1 MPICERA
8 GCQSATGDRLSV
20 VLNISRTRSLMQ
32 NEELGVVNPVLTV
45 SKYKSVTYSGMVFG
59 IGIDVV
65 ENERISD
72 SIRRHGQRFVD
83 RVFHSS
89 EIDYCRSM
97 KNPAPHFAVRFAA
110 KEAVSKAF
118 GTGFSEQVSWRDIEI
133 SRKPSGEPFVI
144 LHGGAAA
151 LADRL
156 RINSILVS
164 LSHTE
169 HYAVA
174 NALLM
179 TDESRPGDSN
189 Q

>member
-1 MPICERA
+1 MVPGKYCRAKPGNRPIA
-8 GCQSATGDRLSV
+8 V
-20 VLNISRTRSLMQ
+20 SLPHTHY
-32 NEELGVVNPVLTV
+32 EIFG
-45 SKYKSVTYSGMVFG
+45 KSVRYSGMVFG

-65 ENERISD
+65 ENDRISD

-83 RVFHSS
+83 RVFHTS

-97 KNPAPHFAVRFAA
+97 QNPAPHFAARFAA

-118 GTGFSEQVSWRDIEI
+118 GTGFAQEVSWRDIEI
-133 SRKPSGEPFVI
+133 SRKPTGEPFVI

-156 RINSILVS
+156 RISSVLIS

-169 HYAVA
+169 NYAVA

-179 TDESRPGDSN
+179 TDEQSPRARVIN
-189 Q
+189 NE